1 MGTRAQL
8 IEDPAKVCSYCEAW
22 NQPQEP
28 FQVYGNTWYVGTAGL
43 AAILITTD
51 EGLILID
58 GGLAQSASL
67 VDQNIRSLGFDT
79 RQVKYLLNSH
89 AHYDHAGG
97 LNALQKRSKAR
108 VLASADSIGVLETGE
123 LGSNDPQFGFGAE
136 ANRFPPVSEVSLVPD
151 GGTVTLGAV
160 SADDFQFSDTSRTP
174 MAAGQITVSA
184 QLIRDLDCDVL
195 LSPHPFLFRMSEKLL
210 AMATEPG
217 TNLFVEEA
225 ACEAYADFF
234 DDWLARRLAE
244 EQSND

>member
-1 MGTRAQL
+1 MLCPMGTQAQL

-22 NQPQEP
+22 NQPQEA

-67 VDQNIRSLGFDT
+67 VDQNIRSPGFDT
-79 RQVKYLLNSH
+79 GQVKYLLNSH

-151 GGTVTLGAV
+151 GGTVTLGDVTLTAHYTPGHTPGGTTWTWKSCEDERCLDVVYADSLSAV
-160 SADDFQFSDTSRTP
+160 SADDFRFSDTSRAP
-174 MAAGQITVSA
+174 MAAGQITDSA
-184 QLIRDLDCDVL
+184 QLIRDLDCAVL
-195 LSPHPFLFRMSEKLL
+195 LSPHPFLHF
-210 AMATEPG
+210 
-217 TNLFVEEA
+217 
-225 ACEAYADFF
+225 
-234 DDWLARRLAE
+234 
-244 EQSND
+244 